1 LFTVCFALLAL
12 HGQASFLSSSI
23 KGANWMISN
32 TALVLM
38 LLRETGCLDSYEENT
53 LKQELQSGD
62 CHQGFGIFISYIP
75 Y

>member
-1 LFTVCFALLAL
+1 
-12 HGQASFLSSSI
+12 
-23 KGANWMISN
+23 MISN